1 MLAFCLL
8 DIPESG
14 KKHYSSET
22 NSFLYVFR
30 HRADTD
36 ANLER
41 LQMNK
46 YGGFVCLAPRHFDR
60 TFSCWQPTETSPTPS
75 HCRPAMT
82 IIRRCTL
89 TADSSRALEMSRKC
103 VHVCVPVRSCFFL
116 RQIEEGQGCVF
127 FNVTFTNCFLTNT
140 GLFYLLLRARLFSF
154 IYLCIKV
161 KQIGNGLVMFLYY
174 NIGINKKLNKKQS
187 K

>member
-1 MLAFCLL
+1 MLAFSLL

-14 KKHYSSET
+14 KKHNSSET

-36 ANLER
+36 ANPER

-75 HCRPAMT
+75 HCRPALT

-89 TADSSRALEMSRKC
+89 TADSSRGLEMSRRC
-103 VHVCVPVRSCFFL
+103 VRVCVPVRFLFFIFSK
-116 RQIEEGQGCVF
+116 QIEGGQGCVF
-127 FNVTFTNCFLTNT
+127 FFLFFATFTNCF
-140 GLFYLLLRARLFSF
+140 
-154 IYLCIKV
+154 
-161 KQIGNGLVMFLYY
+161 
-174 NIGINKKLNKKQS
+174 
-187 K
+187 